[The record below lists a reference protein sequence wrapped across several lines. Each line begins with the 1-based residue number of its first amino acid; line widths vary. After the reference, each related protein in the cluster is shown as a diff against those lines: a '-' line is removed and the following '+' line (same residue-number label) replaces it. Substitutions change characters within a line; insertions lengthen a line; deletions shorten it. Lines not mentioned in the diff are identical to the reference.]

1 MEPAAII
8 REWSRRRRSL
18 EIVHNVCAVG
28 ILGTLVGTGVLD
40 SLGIVGVPVWARI
53 AVVAALVIVDL
64 AYIYRVCRC
73 PSCGRYPGGGPTPSG
88 RPTRM
93 VPFGWA
99 VCLKCLV
106 ALRDD

>member
-1 MEPAAII
+1 LEPDEVI
-8 REWSRRRRSL
+8 REWSRRRRRL
-18 EIVHNVCAVG
+18 ETVHTVCAVG
-28 ILGTLVGTGVLD
+28 ILGTLFGTGALD
-40 SLGIVGVPVWARI
+40 SLGVVDVPVWARI
-53 AVVAALVIVDL
+53 AVVAALAIVDGVFV
-64 AYIYRVCRC
+64 YFVCRC

-88 RPTRM
+88 RSTRM